1 MAFQA
6 GFVGHGRGVF
16 CQLDARAVAELAAVA
31 GPMAVDGPPT
41 PGQGGDA
48 TLQGLA
54 VQKSAA
60 TQTIHGGRCG
70 GRRGQRNS
78 PKSP

>member
-6 GFVGHGRGVF
+6 GFVRHGCGVF
-16 CQLDARAVAELAAVA
+16 CQFDARAVVELAAVA
-31 GPMAVDGPPT
+31 GPMAFDGPPT

-48 TLQGLA
+48 TLQALA

-60 TQTIHGGRCG
+60 TQTIRGGRGG
-70 GRRGQRNS
+70 GR
-78 PKSP
+78 